1 MSLAITGAQR
11 DALYD
16 QVLDRLSGIG
26 DIEVA
31 IRAQNYDIA
40 ERIGHEYL
48 DELRLLL
55 EDLGLGEG
63 DGKPVEL
70 TAPPELL
77 RRALPR
83 LRRQAESYTASLE
96 PGLIEVREI
105 TERNQLVCEACE
117 AVLSELDGSATG
129 AR

>member
-1 MSLAITGAQR
+1 MSPTVTAAQR

-16 QVLDRLSGIG
+16 QILDRLSGIG

-31 IRAQNYDIA
+31 IQARDFENA
-40 ERIGHEYL
+40 ERIGREYS

-55 EDLGLGEG
+55 DDLGLG
-63 DGKPVEL
+63 DGSGEPVEL

-83 LRRQAESYTASLE
+83 LRSSALGHTAALEREAAEVGDLKDRNSL
-96 PGLIEVREI
+96 IAA
-105 TERNQLVCEACE
+105 ACE
-117 AVLSELDGSATG
+117 TVLGELDGTTG